1 MALLASRR
9 IPRAARLALA
19 TAIACFGATGAAQA
33 ACPNGTVS
41 QPFTQFGDSAYY
53 TLVPDGGFEGGGNGW
68 ALGGNSIVAENESF
82 FVGSS
87 GDANSLD
94 APAKTSVVS
103 PEFCVDENMPTLRFF
118 ARKLNP
124 AKSGH
129 LKVEI
134 LYKDTS
140 GNAKV
145 ASAGTL
151 TNGGRMEYGAWEPSD
166 LLKLSTVIPTT
177 KRGTATVQVRIT
189 ADTGG
194 DWLVDDVYADPRL
207 RR

>member
-1 MALLASRR
+1 MALLTPRR
-9 IPRAARLALA
+9 IPRSVRLALA
-19 TAIACFGATGAAQA
+19 TAIACFGATGVAQA
-33 ACPNGTVS
+33 GCPNGDLS

-53 TLVPDGGFEGGGNGW
+53 SLVPGGDFEGAAWSGS
-68 ALGGNSIVAENESF
+68 AIVSENETF

-87 GDANSLD
+87 SDANSLD
-94 APAKTSVVS
+94 AAAKVSVVS

-124 AKSGH
+124 SKSGH

-134 LYKDTS
+134 LYEDTS
-140 GNAKV
+140 GAQKV

-151 TNGGRMEYGAWEPSD
+151 TNGGRMEYGTWQPSD
-166 LLKLSTVIPTT
+166 MLRLSTALPMS
-177 KRGTATVQVRIT
+177 KRGTASVQVRLT

>member
-9 IPRAARLALA
+9 IPRAAQLALA
-19 TAIACFGATGAAQA
+19 TVIACLGASGVAQA
-33 ACPNGTVS
+33 ACPNGNLS
-41 QPFTQFGDSAYY
+41 QPFTQFGDPAYY
-53 TLVPDGGFEGGGNGW
+53 SLVPGGDFEGGASGW
-68 ALGGNSIVAENESF
+68 SSSIVSENETF

-87 GDANSLD
+87 SDANSLD
-94 APAKTSVVS
+94 APSKASVVS

-118 ARKLNP
+118 TRKLNP

-140 GNAKV
+140 GAQKV

-151 TNGGRMEYGAWEPSD
+151 TNGGRMEYGSWQPSD
-166 LLKLSTVIPTT
+166 MLRLSTALPMS
-177 KRGTATVQVRIT
+177 KRGTATVQVRLT

>member
-1 MALLASRR
+1 MAVLTPRR

-19 TAIACFGATGAAQA
+19 TTITCFAATGVAQA
-33 ACPNGTVS
+33 ACPNATVS

-53 TLVPDGGFEGGGNGW
+53 TLVPGGDFEGGATGW
-68 ALGGNSIVAENESF
+68 SPSSVASENESF

-87 GDANSLD
+87 SDANSLV
-94 APAKTSVVS
+94 APAKASVVS
-103 PEFCVDENMPTLRFF
+103 AEFCVDENMPTLRLF
-118 ARKLNP
+118 ARKLTP

-151 TNGGRMEYGAWEPSD
+151 ANGGRMEYGAWEPSD

-177 KRGTATVQVRIT
+177 KRGTATVQVRLT

-194 DWLVDDVYADPRL
+194 DWLVDDVYAGPRL

>member
-1 MALLASRR
+1 LLAPRH
-9 IPRAARLALA
+9 IPRSARLALA
-19 TAIACFGATGAAQA
+19 TAIACFGATGVAQA
-33 ACPNGTVS
+33 GCPSGPLS

-53 TLVPDGGFEGGGNGW
+53 SVVPGGDFEGGATGW
-68 ALGGNSIVAENESF
+68 SPGSVVSENESF

-87 GDANSLD
+87 SDANSLD
-94 APAKTSVVS
+94 APAKASVVS

-118 ARKLNP
+118 ARKPNA

-134 LYKDTS
+134 LYTDTS
-140 GNAKV
+140 GNPKV
-145 ASAGTL
+145 AGAGTL
-151 TNGGRMEYGAWEPSD
+151 SNGGKMEYGTWQPSG

-177 KRGTATVQVRIT
+177 KRGTATVQVRLT